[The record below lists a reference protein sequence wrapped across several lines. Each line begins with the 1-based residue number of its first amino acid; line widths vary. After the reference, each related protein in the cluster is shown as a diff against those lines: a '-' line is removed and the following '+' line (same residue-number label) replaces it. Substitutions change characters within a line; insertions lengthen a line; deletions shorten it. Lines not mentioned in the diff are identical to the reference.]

1 MTADI
6 VTQSR
11 QGVASFLSGGGRT
24 GKLIAGNDW
33 SRSSL
38 GRPETWPQSLRSIVG
53 LMLTSKFAMFVAWG
67 PDLCLLY
74 NDAYM
79 DILGDKHPASLGARL
94 QDVWAEIWDEIGPLT
109 EGPLR
114 GEAIYRDSLP
124 LTLNRFG
131 YDEPAWFTFS
141 YSPVRDDS
149 DAVAGLFCAVSET
162 TVQVRAQR
170 RQSFRLAL
178 EDRLRSLTDPVDI
191 MAAAAEAIGKEL
203 DIGRV
208 GYGEVEESAIHV
220 HIARDWADA
229 RMSNIAGDFRLDDFG
244 PEMIGALR
252 AGRPVA
258 IEDVQTDARTIHA
271 AEAFAAIST
280 RGLLAVPLIKAGRF
294 RAVLY
299 LHHFKVRRWSD
310 DDIDLVAE
318 VAERTWATV
327 ERARAEAALAGAYA
341 TLEEKVAT
349 RTAELSQSEHRF
361 RAIFDTTFQL
371 TGLGTLDGTI
381 LLVNQAALDAIHAP
395 QNLVAGLKVWEAPW
409 WAHAPEEQVRVRD
422 AVTRAAT
429 GEFVRYEASV
439 LLPIGHRTFDFSM
452 KPILDEA
459 GRPAFLLAE
468 ARDIT
473 EQKLVEDSLRQSQK
487 MEAVGQLTGGIA
499 HDFNNLLGAVI
510 GSFDLIQRNRGDTD
524 KVTRFVEAGLKAA
537 ERGAKLTGQLLTFS
551 RAQRV
556 ETKPLLIEDLIEGM
570 GEMLARML
578 GPMVALELKI
588 EKTGVPV
595 RSDATQL
602 EMAILN
608 LAINARDA
616 MDEGGRLTICVD
628 LRQIAGDPELPPG
641 RYVEIAVT
649 DSGHGMTPEVL
660 NRAVDP
666 FFTTKGVGK
675 GTGLGL
681 SQVYGIARQSG
692 GALRLESHAGEG
704 AVVRILLPVA
714 EGTTPE
720 CLHEPADGA
729 LQTGETASVLVI
741 DDDPDVRRM
750 LVDTLVTLG
759 YQATSSVDGP
769 SGVAALREALPDLV
783 LVDFAMPGMNGAEVA
798 KAIWQLYPALPIVFA
813 SGYSN
818 TAAIE
823 AVAGKDAVVLR
834 KPFRIDDLQR
844 ALLNALS
851 R

>member
-11 QGVASFLSGGGRT
+11 EGTASFLSGGGRA
-24 GKLIAGNDW
+24 GELIGSTDW

-38 GRPETWPQSLRSIVG
+38 GHFDAWPQSLRSIVG

-79 DILGDKHPASLGARL
+79 EILGDKHPASLGARL
-94 QDVWAEIWDEIGPLT
+94 QDVWAEVWDEIGPLT

-141 YSPVRDDS
+141 YSPVRDES

-170 RQSFRLAL
+170 RQAFRLAL
-178 EDRLRSLTDPVDI
+178 EEQLRSLTDPVDI
-191 MAAAAEAIGKEL
+191 MATAAEAIGKEL
-203 DIGRV
+203 DVGRV
-208 GYGEVEESAIHV
+208 GYGEVEESGVYV

-229 RMSNIAGDFRLDDFG
+229 RMGNIAGDFRLDDFG
-244 PEMIGALR
+244 REMIGALR
-252 AGRPVA
+252 AGHSVA
-258 IEDVQTDARTIHA
+258 IPDVETDARTAAA
-271 AEAFAAIST
+271 AEAFSTIAT
-280 RGLLAVPLIKAGRF
+280 RGLLAVPLIKGGRF

-299 LHHFKVRRWSD
+299 LHHFKPRRWSD
-310 DDIDLVAE
+310 DDIELVAE

-341 TLEEKVAT
+341 TLEDKVAT
-349 RTAELSQSEHRF
+349 RTAELSQSEQRF

-371 TGLGTLDGTI
+371 TGLGKLDGTI
-381 LLVNQAALDAIHAP
+381 LLVNQAALDAIRAP
-395 QNLVAGLKVWEAPW
+395 QEHITGLKVWDAPW

-422 AVTRAAT
+422 AVARAAT

-439 LLPIGHRTFDFSM
+439 LLPIGLRTFDFSM
-452 KPILDEA
+452 KPILDED
-459 GRPAFLLAE
+459 GKPAFLLAE

-473 EQKLVEDSLRQSQK
+473 EQKFAEDSLRQSQK

-510 GSFDLIQRNRGDTD
+510 GSFDLIQRNRSDAE
-524 KVTRFVEAGLKAA
+524 KITRLVEAGLKAA

-551 RAQRV
+551 RSQRV
-556 ETKPLLIEDLIEGM
+556 ETKPLLIEDLVEGM
-570 GEMLARML
+570 GEILARAL
-578 GPMVALELKI
+578 GPLVHLKLEIVKSGL
-588 EKTGVPV
+588 PV
-595 RSDATQL
+595 LSDATQL

-616 MDEGGRLTICVD
+616 MEDGGDLTICVD
-628 LRQIAGDPELPPG
+628 LRRLEGDPELPAG
-641 RYVEIAVT
+641 RYVEITVT
-649 DSGHGMTPEVL
+649 DTGSGMTPEVL
-660 NRAVDP
+660 DKAVDP

-692 GALRLESHAGEG
+692 GTLRLESHAGEG
-704 AVVRILLPVA
+704 TVARVLLPVA
-714 EGTTPE
+714 EGTVPE
-720 CLHEPADGA
+720 QARRIADEDLAMGDS
-729 LQTGETASVLVI
+729 ASILVI

-750 LVDTLVTLG
+750 LVDTLENLG
-759 YQATSSVDGP
+759 YKAASCSDGP
-769 SGVAALREALPDLV
+769 SGIAALGVHLPDLV

-798 KAIWQLYPALPIVFA
+798 RAIWQLHPAMPILFA

-823 AVAGKDAVVLR
+823 AVAGEDVVVLR

-844 ALLNALS
+844 ALLSALS